1 MYSSMTYNFNIED
14 LVGRHLL
21 EPLVPINK
29 FPTVIDNFLPAVT
42 YQKLI
47 DFVFDTHW
55 QYRYYYYNNTRIL
68 CQTNFD

>member
-29 FPTVIDNFLPAVT
+29 FPTLIKIMSQKFEHPAT
-42 YQKLI
+42 KAR
-47 DFVFDTHW
+47 W
-55 QYRYYYYNNTRIL
+55 K
-68 CQTNFD
+68 